1 MVNTRKLTIVPPSI
15 EGVLKLDALAL
26 SRNTDLSNY
35 LDGIADRM
43 KQGRTATLDQ
53 VLARFDVP
61 AKRPRAQK
69 RT

>member
-1 MVNTRKLTIVPPSI
+1 M
-15 EGVLKLDALAL
+15 LKLDALAL